1 MHSICFRIDIA
12 QKRRKRISSR
22 FVISTHNRVLFE
34 LVSIIIPI
42 WLNYAV
48 TVSLNNHYFIS
59 DYIKR
64 NNAGRI
70 YGVFHITPFCSQ
82 IKLACT
88 QYVNA
93 CKYFKWSN
101 WNLTKSNW
109 IYCFETCVC
118 DARPFESGTKSNR
131 CTAFVF
137 HGAAKRSVPI
147 SLRLETVLRL
157 LITAKET
164 FSNNFAPS

>member
-1 MHSICFRIDIA
+1 MHSSLHDIVLEPYVIPLQLHHPNHYCIRYVAGLTLPAKKTKEDQFKICDIDT
-12 QKRRKRISSR
+12 QQS
-22 FVISTHNRVLFE
+22 F
-34 LVSIIIPI
+34 I
-42 WLNYAV
+42 WTCEYNYTDLAKLC
-48 TVSLNNHYFIS
+48 SDSALNNHYFIS

-70 YGVFHITPFCSQ
+70 YGVCSHHAVIFCSQ

-109 IYCFETCVC
+109 IYYFETCVC
-118 DARPFESGTKSNR
+118 DARPFESGTK
-131 CTAFVF
+131 
-137 HGAAKRSVPI
+137 K
-147 SLRLETVLRL
+147 
-157 LITAKET
+157 
-164 FSNNFAPS
+164 